1 MLLHISIFQ
10 GFQDHFQYELKKDR
24 RAALRIGGLQ
34 RHIIVCLVGQNHGF
48 NRQIGKERFLFLE
61 NQCLPETTGSSVT
74 ICKSMDKFK
83 LIVGYARSDE
93 GMGLCSSQ
101 SQKELLHGFRN
112 ILRRCFGV
120 NRLSPEYTPTP

>member
-24 RAALRIGGLQ
+24 RVALRIGGLQ

-93 GMGLCSSQ
+93 GWACA
-101 SQKELLHGFRN
+101 LHSHRKSCCMVSG
-112 ILRRCFGV
+112 IYCAGV
-120 NRLSPEYTPTP
+120 SA